1 MINYASNRAG
11 VHMFLAAVV
20 AVAACRGDTRA
31 RPARNIP
38 VAAGLRF
45 IRITVTPASIDAPT
59 PTLAPTVRPGF
70 TAEQPV
76 GPVFPD
82 WLDPELNDER
92 PEDDVVFE
100 WWLDYLANTYIEY
113 SWGDRRADAI
123 NFRDEGTLA
132 GADGEIDERF
142 LWDLPR
148 TSSLSTLKLEALCAN
163 GRPYARNCNS
173 PSFQQIEISCYAHR
187 LR

>member
-31 RPARNIP
+31 
-38 VAAGLRF
+38 AA
-45 IRITVTPASIDAPT
+45 
-59 PTLAPTVRPGF
+59 
-70 TAEQPV
+70 
-76 GPVFPD
+76 
-82 WLDPELNDER
+82 R
-92 PEDDVVFE
+92 PEHTGRRRAEVHSHNGHPRV
-100 WWLDYLANTYIEY
+100 Y
-113 SWGDRRADAI
+113 RRADAI

-148 TSSLSTLKLEALCAN
+148 TSSLSTLKLEAL
-163 GRPYARNCNS
+163 
-173 PSFQQIEISCYAHR
+173 
-187 LR
+187 LT